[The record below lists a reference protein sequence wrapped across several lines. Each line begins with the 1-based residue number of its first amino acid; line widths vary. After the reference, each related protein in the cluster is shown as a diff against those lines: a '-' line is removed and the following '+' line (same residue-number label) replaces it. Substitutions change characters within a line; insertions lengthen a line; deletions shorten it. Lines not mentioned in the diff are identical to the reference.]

1 MAVFFRC
8 LTPVVVLRCLTL
20 VVVLVLAGCVSTGSE
35 FKHDVAAGPA
45 PWKHT
50 NFDAADEKFTFA
62 VFSDLTGGER
72 ERIFEIA
79 VAQLNLLRPEIIV
92 NVGDLIDGGTNDVA
106 ELNQQWDYFDKR
118 AVQARAPV
126 FYVGGNH
133 DLTGEVLRG
142 VWKERIGPR
151 YYHFVYKNVLFLV
164 LDTEDNI
171 AERMREIEEI
181 RLKGIDV
188 YMKQGPEAFGQTDY
202 ASLPERISG
211 RVSPEQA
218 AYARNA
224 IQDNPDVLWTF
235 VLMHKP
241 AWLKE
246 NEQNFASVEASLAGR
261 PYTVFYGHTHMY
273 KYEQRLGRDYINL
286 ATTGGV
292 FFGGA
297 FSTYEGPS
305 FDHLMLVTVDSEG
318 VSIANLRM
326 DGVLDKTGHIPLD
339 GDDLVFEELRQ
350 SE

>member
-1 MAVFFRC
+1 
-8 LTPVVVLRCLTL
+8 
-20 VVVLVLAGCVSTGSE
+20 
-35 FKHDVAAGPA
+35 
-45 PWKHT
+45 
-50 NFDAADEKFTFA
+50 
-62 VFSDLTGGER
+62 
-72 ERIFEIA
+72 
-79 VAQLNLLRPEIIV
+79 
-92 NVGDLIDGGTNDVA
+92 
-106 ELNQQWDYFDKR
+106 
-118 AVQARAPV
+118 
-126 FYVGGNH
+126 
-133 DLTGEVLRG
+133 
-142 VWKERIGPR
+142 
-151 YYHFVYKNVLFLV
+151 
-164 LDTEDNI
+164 
-171 AERMREIEEI
+171 
-181 RLKGIDV
+181 
-188 YMKQGPEAFGQTDY
+188 MKQGPEAFGQTDY
-202 ASLPERISG
+202 AALPERISG

-218 AYARNA
+218 AYARKA

-241 AWLKE
+241 AWQKE
-246 NEQNFASVEASLAGR
+246 NEQNFASVEASLTDR

-318 VSIANLRM
+318 ASIANLRM

>member
-1 MAVFFRC
+1 MRFI
-8 LTPVVVLRCLTL
+8 LVVLTMLAVTL
-20 VVVLVLAGCVSTGSE
+20 LSGCSFIQSE
-35 FKHDVAAGPA
+35 FHHDITAEPA
-45 PWKHT
+45 PWKHE

-72 ERIFEIA
+72 ERIFEVA

-106 ELNQQWDYFDKR
+106 ELNQQWDSFDER
-118 AVQARAPV
+118 ASRARAPI
-126 FYVGGNH
+126 FYAGGNH
-133 DLTGEVLRG
+133 DLTGEVLRE
-142 VWKERIGPR
+142 VWEERIGPR

-188 YMKQGPEAFGQTDY
+188 YMKQGPEAFGKTDY
-202 ASLPERISG
+202 ATLPERISG
-211 RVSPEQA
+211 RISPEQA
-218 AYARNA
+218 AYARQA

-246 NEQNFASVEASLAGR
+246 NEQNFASIENALSKR

-305 FDHLMLVTVDSEG
+305 FDHLMLVTVDRKG
-318 VSIANLRM
+318 ASIANLRM
-326 DGVLDKTGHIPLD
+326 DGILDKTGHIPLD
-339 GDDLVFEELRQ
+339 GGGLIYEEIA
-350 SE
+350 E